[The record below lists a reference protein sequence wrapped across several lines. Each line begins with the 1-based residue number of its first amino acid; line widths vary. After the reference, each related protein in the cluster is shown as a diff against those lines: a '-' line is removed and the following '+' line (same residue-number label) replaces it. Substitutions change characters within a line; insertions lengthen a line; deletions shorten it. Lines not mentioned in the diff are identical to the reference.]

1 MAVFFPTASKQSS
14 EAASRKNH
22 EAKAFRP
29 WGLEHATPQLAAK
42 HGIRSSY
49 SAPTLALTLFALS
62 A

>member
-14 EAASRKNH
+14 EAASRKNR
-22 EAKAFRP
+22 EAKACRL
-29 WGLEHATPQLAAK
+29 WGLEHEAPQLAGK
-42 HGIRSSY
+42 DGIRSSN